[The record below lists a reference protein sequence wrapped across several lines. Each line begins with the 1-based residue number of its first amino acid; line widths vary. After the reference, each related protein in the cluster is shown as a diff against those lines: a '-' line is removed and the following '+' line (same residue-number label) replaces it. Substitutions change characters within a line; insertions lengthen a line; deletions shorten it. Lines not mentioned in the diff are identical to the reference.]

1 MSQPTTTAELFRK
14 IAPPATRSAT
24 TLSTDYLPAWS
35 YITIVQKNI
44 ETQTMLVT
52 QHPMF

>member
-1 MSQPTTTAELFRK
+1 MSQPTTAAELFRQS
-14 IAPPATRSAT
+14 APPATRSAVT
-24 TLSTDYLPAWS
+24 RSTEYLPAWS

>member
-1 MSQPTTTAELFRK
+1 MTQPTTTAALFAQNNSTTAEL
-14 IAPPATRSAT
+14 
-24 TLSTDYLPAWS
+24 TDDDYIPAWS
-35 YITIVQKNI
+35 YITIVEKNI

>member
-1 MSQPTTTAELFRK
+1 MSQVTTTAALYQQT
-14 IAPPATRSAT
+14 ATST
-24 TLSTDYLPAWS
+24 TQSLDEDYIPAWS
-35 YITIVQKNI
+35 YITIVEKNI